1 MNVGAMTAGFL
12 LDAVRGHFKD
22 VATSKLV
29 AKEVALPILGP
40 RMMTAYRMI
49 YLVGGLCARCVAFV
63 LSNFLRRG
71 IDAEAMEEDLL
82 GE

>member
-49 YLVGGLCARCVAFV
+49 TSSDSCARASRSC
-63 LSNFLRRG
+63 SRTSS
-71 IDAEAMEEDLL
+71 AEASTPKP
-82 GE
+82 